1 MNQFE
6 KLYKIIMEETNYS
19 WSDYDHS
26 FYNNLS
32 LHNQNNKLQLDFMQS
47 IITPQKQLV
56 QNIIDNYKFNL
67 KYTDDYVTYLQIP
80 EALLE
85 NQQFVDSLSEEQRK
99 KLIALKIFNNG
110 FDVDEYLESQYDQ
123 QQVQRIKQWKNKIG
137 IKF

>member
-26 FYNNLS
+26 FYNDLS
-32 LHNQNNKLQLDFMQS
+32 FKNQDNQLQLDFLES
-47 IITPQKQLV
+47 IIVPKKQLV

-67 KYTDDYVTYLQIP
+67 KYTNDYVTYLQIP
-80 EALLE
+80 EALLG
-85 NQQFVDSLSEEQRK
+85 NQQFTNSLSDEDRK
-99 KLIALKIFNNG
+99 KLIALRIFNDG
-110 FDVDEYLESQYDQ
+110 FDVDEYLDVDYDQ
-123 QQVQRIKQWKNKIG
+123 QQVQRIKYWKNKIG